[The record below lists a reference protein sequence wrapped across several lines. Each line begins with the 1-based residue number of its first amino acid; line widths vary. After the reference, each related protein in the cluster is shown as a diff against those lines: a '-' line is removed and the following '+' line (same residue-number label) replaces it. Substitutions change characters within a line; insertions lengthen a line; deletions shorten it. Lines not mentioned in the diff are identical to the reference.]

1 MAAPV
6 AATGHRPVLLEET
19 LAAMAIRVD
28 GIYVD
33 CTFGR
38 GGHASEIL
46 RRMGEGGR
54 LVAIDRDPQAMAAAA
69 AMRDPRLSLCHGAF
83 DRLREFLDDLG
94 LRGRVNGVL
103 FDLGVSS
110 PQLDRP
116 ERGFSFLREGPLDM
130 RMDPT
135 AGRPAAEWLASVPE
149 RELADCLH
157 EYGEERHARRI
168 ARAIVAARRQ
178 QPLTT
183 TTALA
188 EVVAR
193 AHPAWPRGQHPAT
206 RTFQAIRIYINDE
219 LNQLKRGLL
228 QALDVLA
235 IGGRLLV
242 ISFHSLE
249 DRIVKQF
256 MRRESGHL
264 EEPGPVVPAGG
275 PRLRIIGRAV
285 RPGEIEI
292 RLNAR
297 ARSAVLRVAERL
309 A

>member
-1 MAAPV
+1 MIGFDRDDTA
-6 AATGHRPVLLEET
+6 
-19 LAAMAIRVD
+19 LAAAKARLARFGDRVTLVKTPFGAIAEALSSL
-28 GIYVD
+28 GIE
-33 CTFGR
+33 T
-38 GGHASEIL
+38 
-46 RRMGEGGR
+46 
-54 LVAIDRDPQAMAAAA
+54 
-69 AMRDPRLSLCHGAF
+69 
-83 DRLREFLDDLG
+83 
-94 LRGRVNGVL
+94 VNGL
-103 FDLGVSS
+103 CADLGVS
-110 PQLDRP
+110 PQLDDAA
-116 ERGFSFLREGPLDM
+116 RGMSFRREGPLDM

-135 AGRPAAEWLASVPE
+135 AGTPAAEWLASVSE

-193 AHPAWPRGQHPAT
+193 AHPAWPHGQHPAT
-206 RTFQAIRIYINDE
+206 RTFQAIRIRINDE

-228 QALDVLA
+228 QALEVLA
-235 IGGRLLV
+235 VGGRLLV

-256 MRRESGHL
+256 MRREAGRL
-264 EEPGPVVPAGG
+264 EEPGPAVTAGR
-275 PRLRIIGRAV
+275 PRLRVIGKAV
-285 RPGEIEI
+285 RPGEAEI
-292 RLNAR
+292 RGNAR

>member
-19 LAAMAIRVD
+19 LTAMAIRVD
-28 GIYVD
+28 GVYVD

-54 LVAIDRDPQAMAAAA
+54 LVAIDRDPQATTAAA
-69 AMRDPRLSLCHGAF
+69 AMRDPRLSFCRGSF
-83 DRLREFLDDLG
+83 DRLREFLDELG
-94 LRGRVNGVL
+94 LCGRVDGVL

-110 PQLDRP
+110 PQLDQP

-135 AGRPAAEWLASVPE
+135 AGRSAAEWLASVSE

-168 ARAIVAARRQ
+168 ARAIVAARGQR
-178 QPLTT
+178 PLTT

-206 RTFQAIRIYINDE
+206 RTFQAIRIYVNDE
-219 LNQLKRGLL
+219 LNQLKRGLI

-235 IGGRLLV
+235 VGGRLVV

-264 EEPGPVVPAGG
+264 EEPAPAVPAAR
-275 PRLRIIGRAV
+275 PRLRVLGRAV
-285 RPGEIEI
+285 RPGEAEI
-292 RLNAR
+292 RANAR

>member
-6 AATGHRPVLLEET
+6 AATGHQPVLLEET

-28 GIYVD
+28 GVYVD

-54 LVAIDRDPQAMAAAA
+54 LVAIDRDPQATAAAA
-69 AMRDPRLSLCHGAF
+69 AMRDPRLSFCRGAF

-94 LRGRVNGVL
+94 LYGRVNGVL

-110 PQLDRP
+110 PQLDQP
-116 ERGFSFLREGPLDM
+116 ERGFSFLREGPIDM

-135 AGRPAAEWLASVPE
+135 VGMPAAQWLESVSE

-168 ARAIVAARRQ
+168 ARAIVAARSQR
-178 QPLTT
+178 PLTT

-206 RTFQAIRIYINDE
+206 RTFQAIRIYVNDE
-219 LNQLKRGLL
+219 LNQLKRGLI
-228 QALDVLA
+228 QALEALA
-235 IGGRLLV
+235 VGGRLLV

-264 EEPGPVVPAGG
+264 GEPGPAVPAGR
-275 PRLRIIGRAV
+275 PRLRVLGKAV
-285 RPGEIEI
+285 RPGEAEI
-292 RLNAR
+292 RANAR

>member
-1 MAAPV
+1 MVAPV
-6 AATGHRPVLLEET
+6 AATGHRPVLLDET
-19 LAAMAIRVD
+19 LAAMAIRANGV
-28 GIYVD
+28 YVD

-38 GGHASEIL
+38 GGHAGEML

-54 LVAIDRDPQAMAAAA
+54 LVAIDRDPHAIAAAEAMADA
-69 AMRDPRLSLCHGAF
+69 RLSVCHGAF
-83 DRLREFLDDLG
+83 DRLREFLDALG
-94 LRGRVNGVL
+94 LCGRVDGVL

-110 PQLDRP
+110 PQLDEP

-135 AGRPAAEWLASVPE
+135 AGRPAAEWLASVSE

-168 ARAIVAARRQ
+168 ARAIVTARRGH
-178 QPLTT
+178 PIAT

-188 EVVAR
+188 EIVAR

-206 RTFQAIRIYINDE
+206 RTFQAIRIFVNDE

-228 QALDVLA
+228 QALEVLA
-235 IGGRLLV
+235 VGGRLLV

-256 MRRESGHL
+256 MRRESGHVD
-264 EEPGPVVPAGG
+264 EPGPAISTIL
-275 PRLRIIGRAV
+275 PRLRIIGKAV
-285 RPGEIEI
+285 RPGEAEI
-292 RLNAR
+292 RANPR